1 LFVLRKL
8 TARRIDRDALLAEE
22 RLRHGYVI
30 ILPGIE
36 GHSRWNRAIRR
47 GLVNA
52 GVPYAIEIHDWTRG
66 PQWYFWNLRDRRR
79 HRQQAQCIANKIADY
94 REHYPGRPVY
104 RIGHSG
110 GGAMTAFAL
119 ELLPAGVKATAGV
132 MLVTALSP
140 WFPLQRALGH
150 TERGL
155 WNYSAHG
162 DLFFVGLGTMI
173 FGTCDGRHAPAA
185 GLVGFH
191 RSACDDGKSSECPPL
206 RQMWFH
212 WKMLR
217 DFNIAGHLSCVNPR
231 FVSNWIAPIL
241 LEGEPS
247 PARELPLHAVA
258 RIASE

>member
-1 LFVLRKL
+1 MREDPPRMNPQLQNRTV
-8 TARRIDRDALLAEE
+8 DRDALLEEE
-22 RLRHGYVI
+22 RLQQGYVI

-47 GLVNA
+47 GLLQA

-66 PQWYFWNLRDRRR
+66 PCWYFWNLRDRRR
-79 HRQQAQCIANKIADY
+79 HQQQAECIAAKIVDY
-94 REHYPGRPVY
+94 RERYPGRPVY
-104 RIGHSG
+104 LVGHSG

-119 ELLPAGVKATAGV
+119 DQLPDGVKATGGI
-132 MLVTALSP
+132 MLVAALSP
-140 WFPLQRALGH
+140 WFSLQSALGH

-162 DLFFVGLGTMI
+162 DLLFVGLGTTL

-191 RSACDDGKSSECPPL
+191 RSACGAIRENGESEAPSL

-231 FVSNWIAPIL
+231 FVRNWIAPIL
-241 LEGEPS
+241 LEEAAPQP
-247 PARELPLHAVA
+247 PAQP
-258 RIASE
+258 